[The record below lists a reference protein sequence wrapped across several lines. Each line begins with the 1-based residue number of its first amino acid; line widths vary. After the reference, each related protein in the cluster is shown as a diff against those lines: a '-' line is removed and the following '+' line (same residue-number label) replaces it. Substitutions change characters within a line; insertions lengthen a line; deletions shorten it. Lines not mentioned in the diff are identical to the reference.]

1 MAPVYPP
8 GVLQKATIPD
18 PTTRGGYLE
27 ITHFPEPLFEDFDIE
42 EFETRDDMLDEIL
55 RAAEKDHYA
64 ELDRKIRIVGEAIDA
79 IDQCEDTRWYA
90 RGDPWSK
97 PGVDVVP
104 VLPYQTGSLPPESQ
118 QWPLYRTWAHLM
130 LWPLNYSVQG
140 DEIEEVL
147 TSAEQDRDYEEWMD
161 SKEYKKSLKD
171 YNLHRLLA
179 WEKFSDG
186 NQQHPKWSGQGTE
199 SDGEIDG
206 IHYYTRDALLK
217 ERYRLFVDVTWYIN
231 YPDSTPVFCGTTP
244 YGDVYIPHKVAKWIK
259 EGSGCYE
266 MDIALQDVEGAPGK
280 KPHSFRWTCVHVHN
294 RGRTVE

>member
-1 MAPVYPP
+1 M
-8 GVLQKATIPD
+8 
-18 PTTRGGYLE
+18 E
-27 ITHFPEPLFEDFDIE
+27 ITHFPVEKEDSSNNDSPR
-42 EFETRDDMLDEIL
+42 TTGRQLAEIL
-55 RAAEKDHYA
+55 RAAEDHHHA

-104 VLPYQTGSLPPESQ
+104 TLPYQRLHQPQ
-118 QWPLYRTWAHLM
+118 HQWPLYRNWAHLM
-130 LWPLNYSVQG
+130 LWPLDDS
-140 DEIEEVL
+140 IAEVL
-147 TSAEQDRDYEEWMD
+147 TSAEQDRDYEAWIN
-161 SKEYKKSLKD
+161 SKEYQKSLKD
-171 YNLHRLLA
+171 YNRHRLLA

-199 SDGEIDG
+199 SDGVIHG
-206 IHYYTRDALLK
+206 VHYYNGDALLK
-217 ERYRLFVDVTWYIN
+217 ERYRVDVDVIWYIN
-231 YPDSTPVFCGTTP
+231 YPDSTPVFRGTTP

-280 KPHSFRWTCVHVHN
+280 EPHSLRWTCVHVHN